1 MSLPSFSNTGP
12 FPMRKP
18 EHDKRERTRS
28 SSPHAT
34 LHLARTFFH
43 FSNID
48 LPTLRDELHKTA
60 HVSSRQAQISSQLRV
75 AVNRRTT
82 DLDNLRDTPSSILL
96 GRPSHGHQRLR
107 M

>member
-1 MSLPSFSNTGP
+1 MQ
-12 FPMRKP
+12 KP
-18 EHDKRERTRS
+18 EHDKREHTRS
-28 SSPHAT
+28 SSPHAA
-34 LHLARTFFH
+34 LHPARAFFY

-48 LPTLRDELHKTA
+48 LPTPREELHKNA
-60 HVSSRQAQISSQLRV
+60 LVSSRRMQISSQLRV

-82 DLDNLRDTPSSILL
+82 DLDNLWDTPSSILL